1 MNKILV
7 CSINEIKKK
16 NYFIKFINEIKDEII
31 VFIDKETNEIKIFSS
46 ICPHFGGE
54 IFYNRRENNLQCKWH
69 DWKFCRVSG
78 KCLSF
83 PIKGSLNPYNFEI
96 SPKDL
101 NRYNSKII
109 DKNIFLII

>member
-1 MNKILV
+1 MIVFFSFVVSRHFFYLKR
-7 CSINEIKKK
+7 
-16 NYFIKFINEIKDEII
+16 I
-31 VFIDKETNEIKIFSS
+31 VFIDKETKKVKIFSS

-54 IFYNRRENNLQCKWH
+54 IFYNRKENNLQCKWH
-69 DWKFCRVSG
+69 DWKFCRISG

>member
-1 MNKILV
+1 MNKIFLCSV
-7 CSINEIKKK
+7 CEINKKK
-16 NYFIKFINEIKDEII
+16 YFIKFIEEIKDEII
-31 VFIDKETNEIKIFSS
+31 AFIDKETNEIKIFSS

-54 IFYNRRENNLQCKWH
+54 IFYNQTENSLQCKWH
-69 DWKFCRVSG
+69 NWKFCRISG

-101 NRYNSKII
+101 NRYNSEIK
-109 DKNIFLII
+109 DNNIFLII